1 MQSALI
7 VSSSTVLTEL
17 FTEMLAQ
24 TSIDEF
30 VVVKTCGEARRLLI
44 ERSFDLCIIN
54 SPLPDETGF
63 RLSTDII
70 GSKCNQVILVLKQE
84 IAAEIAEKVED
95 YGVFTV
101 EKPLSKPTFWTALKM
116 ASAAFNR
123 LNRVRSETDRLK
135 KKLDELK
142 LISRAKILLIE
153 KENLT
158 EEEAH
163 KRIEKEAMDY
173 RLSRVQVAMDIINL
187 YEE

>member
-1 MQSALI
+1 MQSVLI
-7 VSSSTVLTEL
+7 VSSSTVLTDL
-17 FTEMLAQ
+17 FTEMLTQ
-24 TSIDEF
+24 LSTDEP
-30 VVVKTCGEARRLLI
+30 VIVKTCGEARRMLI

-63 RLSTDII
+63 RLSTDVI
-70 GSKCNQVILVLKQE
+70 GTKCNQVILVLKQE

-123 LNRVRSETDRLK
+123 LNRVRTENDRLRQR
-135 KKLDELK
+135 LEDLK
-142 LISRAKILLIE
+142 IISRAKILLIE
-153 KENLT
+153 KDGLS

-163 KRIEKEAMDY
+163 KKIEKVAMDY
-173 RLSRVQVAMDIINL
+173 RLSRVQVALDIIGL

>member
-7 VSSSTVLTEL
+7 VSSSAVLTGL

-24 TSIDEF
+24 TSIDEP
-30 VVVKTCGEARRLLI
+30 VIVKTCGEARRLLI

-54 SPLPDETGF
+54 SPLLDETGF
-63 RLSTDII
+63 KFSTDII
-70 GSKCNQVILVLKQE
+70 GTKCNQVILVLKQE

-95 YGVFTV
+95 YGVFVV

-123 LNRVRSETDRLK
+123 LNRVRTENDRLK
-135 KKLDELK
+135 QKLEDLK
-142 LISRAKILLIE
+142 LVTRAKILLIE
-153 KENLT
+153 KEGLT

-163 KRIEKEAMDY
+163 KKIEKEAMDY
-173 RLSRVQVAMDIINL
+173 RLTREQVARDIINI
-187 YEE
+187 YED

>member
-7 VSSSTVLTEL
+7 VSSSKVLTDL
-17 FTEMLAQ
+17 FVEMLAQ
-24 TSIDEF
+24 MSFEEPVI
-30 VVVKTCGEARRLLI
+30 VKTCGDARRLLI

-70 GSKCNQVILVLKQE
+70 GAKSNQVILVLRQE

-116 ASAAFNR
+116 ANAAFNR
-123 LNRVRSETDRLK
+123 LSRVRTETDKLK
-135 KKLDELK
+135 QKLEDLK
-142 LISRAKILLIE
+142 CVSRAKILLIE
-153 KENLT
+153 KEGLT

-163 KRIEKEAMDY
+163 KKIEKEAMDY
-173 RLSRVQVAMDIINL
+173 RLSRVQVALDIINL